1 MEDFSWI
8 RDVDFRVSSGLIY
21 CLILLLFGRQEE
33 RRERFA
39 LRFAA
44 SCAVLCAVSWVIR
57 FSIDRW
63 LLTTAAEAA
72 GQGLHTIC
80 LAATFFLCEGLC
92 YRESRSDQVFV
103 SIAGFVTFKLAW
115 YAMKCSTFFLISHG
129 WMAWSMASAVQSVY
143 SYVVYSIFV
152 VACTVLYRHF
162 IRSRCALSPTVLGG
176 IGGII
181 LLCHVLLEWCMRI
194 SEPEAEGRFVFY
206 LAGTIYCAFD
216 FAMVVLLHRAAF
228 QRRSN
233 EELRSFIKGKEQ
245 YYRVSRD
252 GLLSLQIKCH
262 DLKHQIAR
270 IRSVAEKQ
278 QFDQYL
284 QELENSINEYGT
296 VVQTGNEAMDVVLT
310 EKNILCLSNG
320 IKFSYIV
327 DGRAFSFMEDPE
339 LYALLGNAL
348 DNAIESSKALPD
360 EKKRIISLKG
370 GRQAGGVLLHV
381 ENYVSTP
388 PKIENGLPRTTKQD
402 AEAHGFGMRSMQQT
416 VQKYG
421 GTLTFQV
428 EGDLFKLN
436 ILMPAS

>member
-1 MEDFSWI
+1 MENFSWI
-8 RDVDFRVSSGLIY
+8 RDVDFRISSGLIY
-21 CLILLLFGRQEE
+21 WLILLLFGQQET

-39 LRFAA
+39 LRLAL
-44 SCAVLCAVSWVIR
+44 SCALLCGVSWLLR
-57 FSIDRW
+57 FSIDEW
-63 LLTTAAEAA
+63 LLTTWAEAG
-72 GQGLHTIC
+72 GQGLHTVC
-80 LAATFFLCEGLC
+80 MAAVFFLTEGIC
-92 YRESRSDQVFV
+92 YQQNMSDRVFV

-115 YAMKCSTFFLISHG
+115 YAVKATSFFLIACG
-129 WMAWSMASAVQSVY
+129 LVVWDIGGALQSVLSYIIY
-143 SYVVYSIFV
+143 SVFV
-152 VACTVLYRHF
+152 VICALLYRHF
-162 IRSRCALSPTVLGG
+162 VRSRCALSPAMLGG

-194 SEPEAEGRFVFY
+194 SELETEGRFVFY
-206 LAGTIYCAFD
+206 LAGTVYCAFD
-216 FAMVVLLHRAAF
+216 FALVLLLHRAAC
-228 QRRSN
+228 QRQSN

-252 GLLSLQIKCH
+252 GLFSLQIKCH

-270 IRSVAEKQ
+270 IRSAAEQQ

-310 EKNILCLSNG
+310 EKNILCLSSG

-327 DGRAFSFMEDPE
+327 DGGAFSFMEATE

-348 DNAIESSKALPD
+348 DNAIESSRQLPD
-360 EKKRIISLKG
+360 AQKRIISLKG
-370 GRQAGGVLLHV
+370 GRQPGGVLLHI
-381 ENYVSTP
+381 ENYVKKP
-388 PKIENGLPRTTKQD
+388 PEVENGLPRTTKHD

-421 GTLTFQV
+421 GTLTFQT

-436 ILMPAS
+436 ILIPA